1 MEAREGR
8 RQCSP
13 PPRRRRRR
21 CLESDAAIS
30 EGRSR
35 GFGRLDFGLGPG
47 EGSRPAATTAEARE
61 KILHFFSLKQSFENV
76 NIVKIITC
84 DVCLLG
90 FKVLD

>member
-1 MEAREGR
+1 MVKLRNPFLTMVELPK
-8 RQCSP
+8 S
-13 PPRRRRRR
+13 
-21 CLESDAAIS
+21 LS

-61 KILHFFSLKQSFENV
+61 KILHSFSLKQSFENV